1 MDITFYGAAKHV
13 TGSCT
18 YLKCNDKTILI
29 DCGLPQGRDEKDMGE
44 EFFFEPSLVDFVL
57 LTHAHIDHSG
67 RIPQLV
73 KEGFKGEIWAT
84 SATRRLCDIMLSD
97 SAHIQE
103 MEAEWKSRKSI
114 RAGKNKVEPL
124 YTIQDALESLTYFN
138 ECNYDEK
145 IELSKGISCRFV
157 DAGHLLGSASI
168 ELWLEEDGKKRKL
181 VFSGDIGNFD
191 QPIIE
196 DPHYLDDADIVIME
210 STYGD
215 RIHKK
220 PEGAVGNNIPTIA
233 RARELALIVRD
244 TFSKG
249 GNVVIPAFSVG
260 RTQEILYLFR
270 YILDNNLLPEYPNIP
285 VFVDSPLS
293 VKATEIF
300 ASSIQG
306 YYDEEAM
313 KMVNE
318 GINPIIFPSL
328 TTIVDVEQSKALNFR
343 KEPCVIISSS
353 GMCEAG
359 RIKHHLKHNL
369 WKPEATVIF
378 SGYQAGGTLGRSILD
393 GARHVTIF
401 SEQIDVKCNV
411 VSLHGIS
418 GHADQ
423 QGLLDWIK
431 AFKKK
436 PKQIFINHGEAEVAA
451 YFASLVNKELKI
463 KAYAPAPLETFS
475 LIDATALPTQI
486 DTPLPSSISTKLYS
500 SVDQLINEREILEAV
515 VSRMIKASKKTDLNE
530 KDAIRLTNAIERL
543 RSDIEYLGI
552 KWYGDSE

>member
-18 YLKCNDKTILI
+18 YIKCNDVTILI
-29 DCGLPQGRDEKDMGE
+29 DCGLPQGRDEKDMGD
-44 EFFFEPSLVDFVL
+44 EFFFRAANIDYVL

-73 KEGFKGEIWAT
+73 KEGFDGEIWAT

-97 SAHIQE
+97 SGHIQE
-103 MEAEWKSRKSI
+103 MEAEWKSRKNI
-114 RAGKNKVEPL
+114 RAGKNSVEPL
-124 YTIQDALESLTYFN
+124 YTVQDALDSLRYFKSCDYN
-138 ECNYDEK
+138 KRVK
-145 IELSKGISCRFV
+145 INDSISFRFV

-168 ELWLEEDGKKRKL
+168 ELWLEEDNKTRKL

-196 DPHYLDDADIVIME
+196 DPHYIEEADIVVIE

-215 RIHKK
+215 RLHKR
-220 PEGAVGNNIPTIA
+220 PEGAIGYNVPTIV
-233 RARELALIVRD
+233 RARELANIVREAFD
-244 TFSKG
+244 SG
-249 GNVVIPAFSVG
+249 GNLVIPAFSVG

-270 YILDNNLLPEYPNIP
+270 YIIENELLSEYPDIP

-293 VKATEIF
+293 VKATQIF

-313 KMVNE
+313 KLVE
-318 GINPIIFPSL
+318 QGVNPIIFSSL
-328 TTIVDVEQSKALNFR
+328 TTIVDVEQSKALNAR

-369 WKPEATVIF
+369 WRDECIVLF
-378 SGYQAGGTLGRSILD
+378 SGFQALGTLGRSILD

-401 SEQIDVKCNV
+401 GEQIDVRCKIKA
-411 VSLHGIS
+411 LHGIS

-423 QGLLDWIK
+423 EGLLKWIES
-431 AFKKK
+431 FKQK
-436 PKQIFINHGEAEVAA
+436 PKQIFVNHGEGDVST
-451 YFASLVNKELKI
+451 YFASIVTNKLKI
-463 KAYAPAPLETFS
+463 KAFAPAPMETFS
-475 LIDATALPTQI
+475 LLDTSALPMQSESKLPDTIQTQ
-486 DTPLPSSISTKLYS
+486 LKKSLSE
-500 SVDQLINEREILEAV
+500 LIKERESIESV
-515 VSRMIKASKKTDLNE
+515 VSRMVIASRRKDISE
-530 KDAIRLTNAIERL
+530 KDAIRLTNAIQRL
-543 RSDIEYLGI
+543 RSDIEFLSI
-552 KWYGDSE
+552 KWGGDSE

>member
-1 MDITFYGAAKHV
+1 MDITFFGAAKHV

-18 YLKCNDKTILI
+18 FIKCNDINVLV
-29 DCGLPQGRDEKDMGE
+29 DCGLPQGRDAKDMGE
-44 EFFFEPSLVDFVL
+44 DFFFDPATIDYVL

-84 SATRRLCDIMLSD
+84 SATARLCDIMLSD
-97 SAHIQE
+97 SGHIQE
-103 MEAEWKSRKSI
+103 MEAEWKSRKNV

-124 YTIQDALESLTYFN
+124 YTVRDAQESLNYFHDCSYN
-138 ECNYDEK
+138 EK
-145 IELSKGISCRFV
+145 IKLNDNISIRFV

-168 ELWLEEDGKKRKL
+168 EVWLEEAGKKRKL

-196 DPHYLDDADIVIME
+196 DPQYIEDADIVVME

-215 RIHKK
+215 RIHEK
-220 PEGAVGNNIPTIA
+220 PEGAIGYNIPTVV
-233 RARELALIVRD
+233 RARELAKTVQS
-244 TFSKG
+244 TFDKG

-270 YILDNNLLPEYPNIP
+270 YIIENKLLPEYPNIP

-313 KMVNE
+313 KLVKQ

-328 TTIVDVEQSKALNFR
+328 TTIVDVEESKALNAR
-343 KEPCVIISSS
+343 KESCVIISSS

-369 WKPEATVIF
+369 WRPESTVIF

-401 SEQIDVKCNV
+401 GEQIDVLCSI

-423 QGLLDWIK
+423 QGLLKWIES
-431 AFKKK
+431 FKTK
-436 PKQIFINHGEAEVAA
+436 PKQIFINHGEADVAD
-451 YFASLVNKELKI
+451 YFASVVTNKLHI
-463 KAYAPAPLETFS
+463 KAFAPDALQSFS
-475 LIDATALPTQI
+475 LLDTTALPMQSES
-486 DTPLPSSISTKLYS
+486 PLPSTISAKLRMATS
-500 SVDQLINEREILEAV
+500 ELIKERESLEAV
-515 VSRMIKASKKTDLNE
+515 VARMILASKKDDISE

-543 RSDIEYLGI
+543 QSDLEFLAE
-552 KWYGDSE
+552 KWCGDCK

>member
-1 MDITFYGAAKHV
+1 MDITFFGAAKHV

-18 YLKCNDKTILI
+18 FIKCNDFNVLV
-29 DCGLPQGRDEKDMGE
+29 DCGLPQGRDAKDMGE
-44 EFFFEPSLVDFVL
+44 DFFFDPATIDYVL

-84 SATRRLCDIMLSD
+84 SATARLCDIMLSD
-97 SAHIQE
+97 SGHIQE

-114 RAGKNKVEPL
+114 RAGKDKVEPL
-124 YTIQDALESLTYFN
+124 YTVRDAQESLNYFHDCGYN
-138 ECNYDEK
+138 EK
-145 IELSKGISCRFV
+145 IKLNDNISIRFV

-168 ELWLEEDGKKRKL
+168 EVWLEEDGKKRKL

-196 DPHYLDDADIVIME
+196 DPQYIEDADIVVME

-215 RIHKK
+215 RIHEK
-220 PEGAVGNNIPTIA
+220 PEGAVGYNIPTVV
-233 RARELALIVRD
+233 RARELAKTVQS
-244 TFSKG
+244 TFDKG

-270 YILDNNLLPEYPNIP
+270 YIIENKLLPEYPNIP

-313 KMVNE
+313 KLVKQ

-328 TTIVDVEQSKALNFR
+328 TTIVDVEESKALNAR
-343 KEPCVIISSS
+343 KESCVIISSS

-369 WKPEATVIF
+369 WRPESTVIF

-401 SEQIDVKCNV
+401 GEQIDVLCSI

-423 QGLLDWIK
+423 QGLLKWIES
-431 AFKKK
+431 FKTK
-436 PKQIFINHGEAEVAA
+436 PKQIFINHGEAEVAD
-451 YFASLVNKELKI
+451 YFASVVTNKLHI
-463 KAYAPAPLETFS
+463 KAFAPDVLQSFS
-475 LIDATALPTQI
+475 LLDTTALPMQSES
-486 DTPLPSSISTKLYS
+486 PLPSTISAKLRLATS
-500 SVDQLINEREILEAV
+500 ELIKERESLESV
-515 VSRMIKASKKTDLNE
+515 VARMILASKKDDISE
-530 KDAIRLTNAIERL
+530 KDAVRLTNAIERL
-543 RSDIEYLGI
+543 QSDLEFLAE
-552 KWYGDSE
+552 KWCGDCK

>member
-1 MDITFYGAAKHV
+1 MDITFFGAAKHV

-18 YLKCNDKTILI
+18 FIKCNDINVLV
-29 DCGLPQGRDEKDMGE
+29 DCGLPQGRDAKDMGE
-44 EFFFEPSLVDFVL
+44 DFFFDPATIDYVL

-84 SATRRLCDIMLSD
+84 SATARLCDIMLSD
-97 SAHIQE
+97 SGHIQE
-103 MEAEWKSRKSI
+103 MEAEWKSRKNV

-124 YTIQDALESLTYFN
+124 YTVRDAQESLNYFHDCSYN
-138 ECNYDEK
+138 EK
-145 IELSKGISCRFV
+145 IKLNDNISIRFV

-168 ELWLEEDGKKRKL
+168 EVWLEEDGKKRKL

-196 DPHYLDDADIVIME
+196 DPQYIEDADIVVME

-215 RIHKK
+215 RIHEK
-220 PEGAVGNNIPTIA
+220 PEGAVGYNIPTVV
-233 RARELALIVRD
+233 RARELAKTVQS
-244 TFSKG
+244 TFDKG

-270 YILDNNLLPEYPNIP
+270 YIIENKLLPEYPNIP

-313 KMVNE
+313 KLVKQ

-328 TTIVDVEQSKALNFR
+328 TTIVDVEESKALNAR
-343 KEPCVIISSS
+343 KESCVIISSS

-369 WKPEATVIF
+369 WRPESTVIF

-401 SEQIDVKCNV
+401 GEQIDVLCSI

-423 QGLLDWIK
+423 QGLLKWIES
-431 AFKKK
+431 FKTK
-436 PKQIFINHGEAEVAA
+436 PKQIFINHGEADVAD
-451 YFASLVNKELKI
+451 YFASVVTNKLKI
-463 KAYAPAPLETFS
+463 KAYAPNVLQSFS
-475 LIDATALPTQI
+475 LLDTTALPMQSES
-486 DTPLPSSISTKLYS
+486 PLPSTISAKLRMATS
-500 SVDQLINEREILEAV
+500 ELIKERESLEAV
-515 VSRMIKASKKTDLNE
+515 VARMILASKKDDISE

-543 RSDIEYLGI
+543 QSDLEFLAE
-552 KWYGDSE
+552 KWCGDCK

>member
-1 MDITFYGAAKHV
+1 MDITFFGAAKHV

-18 YLKCNDKTILI
+18 FIKCNDINVLV
-29 DCGLPQGRDEKDMGE
+29 DCGLPQGRDAKDMGE
-44 EFFFEPSLVDFVL
+44 DFFFDPATIDYVL

-84 SATRRLCDIMLSD
+84 SATARLCDIMLSD
-97 SAHIQE
+97 SGHIQE
-103 MEAEWKSRKSI
+103 MEAEWKSRKNV

-124 YTIQDALESLTYFN
+124 YTVRDAQESLNYFHDCSYN
-138 ECNYDEK
+138 EK
-145 IELSKGISCRFV
+145 IKLNDNISIRFV

-168 ELWLEEDGKKRKL
+168 EVWLEEDGKKRKL

-196 DPHYLDDADIVIME
+196 DPQYIEDADIVVME

-215 RIHKK
+215 RIHEK
-220 PEGAVGNNIPTIA
+220 PEGAVGYNIPTVV
-233 RARELALIVRD
+233 RARELAKTVQS
-244 TFSKG
+244 TFDKG

-270 YILDNNLLPEYPNIP
+270 YIIENKLLPEYPNIP

-313 KMVNE
+313 KLVKQ

-328 TTIVDVEQSKALNFR
+328 TTIVDVEESKALNAR
-343 KEPCVIISSS
+343 KESCVIISSS

-369 WKPEATVIF
+369 WRPESTVIF

-401 SEQIDVKCNV
+401 GEQIDVLCSI

-423 QGLLDWIK
+423 QGLLKWIES
-431 AFKKK
+431 FKTK
-436 PKQIFINHGEAEVAA
+436 PKQIFINHGEADVAD
-451 YFASLVNKELKI
+451 YFASVVTNKLHI
-463 KAYAPAPLETFS
+463 KAFAPDALQSFS
-475 LIDATALPTQI
+475 LLDTTALPMQSES
-486 DTPLPSSISTKLYS
+486 PLPSTISAKLRMATS
-500 SVDQLINEREILEAV
+500 ELIKERESLEAV
-515 VSRMIKASKKTDLNE
+515 VARMILASKKDDISE

-543 RSDIEYLGI
+543 QSDLEFLAE
-552 KWYGDSE
+552 KWFGDCK

>member
-18 YLKCNDKTILI
+18 YIKCGETSILV
-29 DCGLPQGRDEKDMGE
+29 DCGLPQGRDEKEMGTD
-44 EFFFEPSLVDFVL
+44 FFFRPSEIDFVL

-73 KEGFKGEIWAT
+73 KEGFRGEIWAT
-84 SATRRLCDIMLSD
+84 SATRRLCEIMLSD
-97 SAHIQE
+97 SGHIQE
-103 MEAEWKSRKSI
+103 MEAEWKNRKNK
-114 RAGKNKVEPL
+114 RAGKNSIEPI
-124 YTIQDALESLTYFN
+124 YTVNDAIQSLDYFKSTDYN
-138 ECNYDEK
+138 KRVK
-145 IELSKGISCRFV
+145 INDSISFRFV
-157 DAGHLLGSASI
+157 DAGHLLGSSSI

-196 DPHYLDDADIVIME
+196 DPHYIEEADIVIME

-215 RIHKK
+215 KLHKK
-220 PEGAVGNNIPTIA
+220 PLGAIGHNIPTIV
-233 RARELALIVRD
+233 RARELANLVREAFD
-244 TFSKG
+244 KG

-270 YILDNNLLPEYPNIP
+270 FIIENELLEEYPNIP

-293 VKATEIF
+293 VKATQIF

-306 YYDEEAM
+306 YYDDEAM
-313 KMVNE
+313 RLVE
-318 GINPIIFPSL
+318 QGINPILFNSL
-328 TTIVDVEQSKALNFR
+328 TTIVDVEQSKALNSR
-343 KEPCVIISSS
+343 KESCVIISSS

-369 WKPEATVIF
+369 WKKESIVIF
-378 SGYQAGGTLGRSILD
+378 SGYQAIGTLGRSILD

-401 SEQIDVKCNV
+401 GEQIDVKCKV
-411 VSLHGIS
+411 RSLQGIS

-423 QGLLDWIK
+423 EGLLQWIK
-431 AFKKK
+431 NFKKK
-436 PKQIFINHGEAEVAA
+436 PKQIFVNHGENEVAS
-451 YFASLVNKELKI
+451 YFASIVTNQLKI
-463 KAYAPAPLETFS
+463 KAYAPSALESFS
-475 LIDATALPTQI
+475 LLDTAVLPMQSESKLPTTVQNQ
-486 DTPLPSSISTKLYS
+486 LLNAISEL
-500 SVDQLINEREILEAV
+500 VNERESLEHV
-515 VSRMIKASKKTDLNE
+515 ISRMVASSKNDELLE

-543 RSDIEYLGI
+543 KSDLEYLSD
-552 KWYGDSE
+552 KWCGDCN

>member
-1 MDITFYGAAKHV
+1 MDITFFGAAKHV

-18 YLKCNDKTILI
+18 FIKCNDINVLV
-29 DCGLPQGRDEKDMGE
+29 DCGLPQGRDAKDMGE
-44 EFFFEPSLVDFVL
+44 DFFFDPATIDYVL

-84 SATRRLCDIMLSD
+84 SATARLCDIMLSD
-97 SAHIQE
+97 SGHIQE
-103 MEAEWKSRKSI
+103 MEAEWKSRKNV

-124 YTIQDALESLTYFN
+124 YTVRDAQESLNYFHDCSYN
-138 ECNYDEK
+138 EK
-145 IELSKGISCRFV
+145 IKLNDNISIRFV

-168 ELWLEEDGKKRKL
+168 EVWLEEDGKKRKL

-196 DPHYLDDADIVIME
+196 DPQYIEDADIVVME

-215 RIHKK
+215 RIHEK
-220 PEGAVGNNIPTIA
+220 PEGAVGYNIPTVV
-233 RARELALIVRD
+233 RARELAKTVQS
-244 TFSKG
+244 TFDKG

-270 YILDNNLLPEYPNIP
+270 YIIENKLLPEYPNIP

-313 KMVNE
+313 KLVKQ

-328 TTIVDVEQSKALNFR
+328 TTIVDVEESKALNAR
-343 KEPCVIISSS
+343 KESCVIISSS

-369 WKPEATVIF
+369 WRPESTVIF

-401 SEQIDVKCNV
+401 GEQIDVLCSI

-423 QGLLDWIK
+423 QGLLKWIES
-431 AFKKK
+431 FKTK
-436 PKQIFINHGEAEVAA
+436 PKQIFINHGEADVAD
-451 YFASLVNKELKI
+451 YFASVVTNKLHI
-463 KAYAPAPLETFS
+463 KAFAPDALQSFS
-475 LIDATALPTQI
+475 LLDTTALPMQSES
-486 DTPLPSSISTKLYS
+486 PLPSTISAKLRMATS
-500 SVDQLINEREILEAV
+500 ELIKERESLEAV
-515 VSRMIKASKKTDLNE
+515 VARMILASKKDDISE

-543 RSDIEYLGI
+543 QSDLEFLAE
-552 KWYGDSE
+552 KWCGDCK

>member
-18 YLKCNDKTILI
+18 YIKCGDVTLLI
-29 DCGLPQGRDEKDMGE
+29 DCGLPQGRDEKEMGKD
-44 EFFFEPSLVDFVL
+44 FFFNPAEVDYVL

-84 SATRRLCDIMLSD
+84 SATKRLCEIMLSD
-97 SAHIQE
+97 SGHIQE

-114 RAGKNKVEPL
+114 RAGKKGVEPL
-124 YTIQDALESLTYFN
+124 YTVQDALDSLDFFHSSD
-138 ECNYDEK
+138 YDK
-145 IELSKGISCRFV
+145 RIKLTDHISCRFI

-168 ELWLEEDGKKRKL
+168 ELWLEENGKKRKL

-196 DPHYLDDADIVIME
+196 DPHYIEEADIVIME

-215 RIHKK
+215 RLHKK
-220 PEGAVGNNIPTIA
+220 PEGAVGNNVPTIV
-233 RARELALIVRD
+233 RARELAKIVREAFD
-244 TFSKG
+244 KG
-249 GNVVIPAFSVG
+249 GNVIVPAFSVG

-270 YILDNNLLPEYPNIP
+270 YIIENDLLSEYPKLP

-293 VKATEIF
+293 VKATQIF

-306 YYDEEAM
+306 YYDDEAM
-313 KMVNE
+313 KLVE
-318 GINPIIFPSL
+318 QGINPILFSSL
-328 TTIVDVEQSKALNFR
+328 TTIVDVEQSKALNAR

-369 WKPEATVIF
+369 WREECIVLF
-378 SGYQAGGTLGRSILD
+378 SGYQAIGTLGRSILD

-401 SEQIDVKCNV
+401 GEQIDVKCKV
-411 VSLHGIS
+411 KSLQGIS

-423 QGLLDWIK
+423 EGLLQWISN
-431 AFKKK
+431 FKQK
-436 PKQIFINHGEAEVAA
+436 PKQIFINHGESEVAT
-451 YFASLVNKELKI
+451 YFASIVTNKLKI
-463 KAYAPAPLETFS
+463 KAFAPESLESFS
-475 LIDATALPTQI
+475 LLDTSVLPMQKESR
-486 DTPLPSSISTKLYS
+486 LPSS
-500 SVDQLINEREILEAV
+500 VQMQLHEAVSELVKERGSLESV
-515 VSRMIKASKKTDLNE
+515 VSRMVLASKKEELSE
-530 KDAIRLTNAIERL
+530 KDAVRLANAIERL
-543 RSDIEYLGI
+543 RSDIEYLSI
-552 KWYGDSE
+552 KWCGDCD